1 MNDKNDALKRHAT
14 HPSVRRRADQLK
26 QQLFRWIRQNCT
38 SYDGAAV
45 NIALLEIALEG
56 HLVMSESEE
65 DTRAFMNETL
75 QRIVHKPSGS
85 VQ

>member
-1 MNDKNDALKRHAT
+1 MNDKNEALKRHAT
-14 HPSVRRRADQLK
+14 HPSVRRRVDQLK
-26 QQLFRWIRQNCT
+26 KRLFPWIGQNCFPGDAT
-38 SYDGAAV
+38 AM

-56 HLVMSESEE
+56 YLVMSESEE

-75 QRIVHKPSGS
+75 QRIVHKPTGP